1 MRIVILDSY
10 TTDAGRPEDWT
21 GLRTLGDV
29 VAYPRTARSETIARC
44 QGVPLV
50 MTNKVVLDEAVFRE
64 LPDLRYVGLCSTGT
78 NAVDL
83 AAARARGIAVA
94 NVPGYST
101 QSVAQLVFA
110 MMMHF
115 TSAVARHSDA
125 VKAGRWA
132 AGPDFCFQLQPL
144 IELARK
150 RLVVLGL
157 GAIGQ
162 QVARIGRAFGM
173 DVIAAAVPGSTVR
186 DRVPLE
192 SALAQADVV
201 TLHCPLS
208 PSTANMVN
216 ASFLAALKPGAILI
230 NTSRGGVISEP
241 DVVAALAS
249 GHLRGFAADVLAQEP
264 PPASHPLTD
273 ARTPYAD
280 RVVITPHLAWLTDE
294 ARARL
299 RHEVSEN
306 AAAFLRGERRNRVD

>member
-21 GLRTLGDV
+21 ALHALGEV
-29 VAYPRTARSETIARC
+29 VAYPRTTRAETVSRC
-44 QGVPLV
+44 QGAALV
-50 MTNKVVLDEAVFRE
+50 MTNKVVLDEAVFGE

-83 AAARARGIAVA
+83 AAARAHRIAVT

-110 MMMHF
+110 MVLHF

-144 IELARK
+144 VELAGK

-162 QVARIGRAFGM
+162 QVARVGRAFGM
-173 DVIAAAVPGSTVR
+173 EVIAAAVPGSTTS
-186 DRVPLE
+186 DRVPLGE
-192 SALAQADVV
+192 ALSRADVV

-216 ASFLAALKPGAILI
+216 GSFLAALKPGAILI

-241 DVVAALAS
+241 DVVAALTS
-249 GHLRGFAADVLAQEP
+249 GRLRGYAADVLSQEP
-264 PPASHPLTD
+264 PSASHPLTD
-273 ARTPYAD
+273 AQAPYAD

-299 RHEVSEN
+299 RHEVGEN